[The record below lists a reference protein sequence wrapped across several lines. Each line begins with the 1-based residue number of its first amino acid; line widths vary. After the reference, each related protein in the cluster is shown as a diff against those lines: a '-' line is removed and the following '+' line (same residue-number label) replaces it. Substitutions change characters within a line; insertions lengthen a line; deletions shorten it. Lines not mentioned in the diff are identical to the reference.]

1 MLGDQTV
8 MATGTSRAIDQ
19 FGLNENLSEAARP
32 LATPD
37 EIRRMQQGILFVR
50 QCRPILFEP
59 VSYAEIEPWRSQV
72 GINPFHGKPFRK
84 KIKLR
89 L

>member
-1 MLGDQTV
+1 
-8 MATGTSRAIDQ
+8 
-19 FGLNENLSEAARP
+19 
-32 LATPD
+32 
-37 EIRRMQQGILFVR
+37 MQQGILFVR
-50 QCRPILFEP
+50 QHRPILFEP

>member
-50 QCRPILFEP
+50 QYRPILFEP